1 MLRLVKGTYFVIAFF
16 VCLLIILKSIEYFSP
31 DFEQGFLIG
40 KSGIFPVYKFFLYG
54 HIVGAPIALLTG
66 ILQFLLRKSKLHRTI
81 GLTYIISILLLAAPG
96 GLGMSFYAIGGT
108 ISTVN
113 FLLLSILWLLYTTL
127 AFYYAK
133 QKNYVKH
140 RAMMTRSF
148 ILTNSAILIR
158 LFSYINHELLLF
170 ELELGYIIISWIS
183 WLPALLTYEIVQ
195 IKKRLT
201 DDIAHTSTEVFDI
214 EVQN

>member
-1 MLRLVKGTYFVIAFF
+1 MWRLVKGIYFVTAFLI
-16 VCLLIILKSIEYFSP
+16 CLLIILKSIEYFSP
-31 DFEQGFLIG
+31 NFDQGFLIG
-40 KSGIFPVYKFFLYG
+40 KSGIFPFYKIFLYS
-54 HIVGAPIALLTG
+54 HILGAPSAFLAGLF
-66 ILQFLLRKSKLHRTI
+66 QFSFRKSKLHRTI
-81 GLTYIISILLLAAPG
+81 GLVYVASILLLAAPG
-96 GLGMSFYAIGGT
+96 GLGMSFYAIGGMLNS
-108 ISTVN
+108 IN
-113 FLLLSILWLLYTTL
+113 FLLMSLLWLLTTSM

-133 QKNYVKH
+133 QKVYEKH

-183 WLPALLTYEIVQ
+183 WLPALLTYELVQ

-201 DDIAHTSTEVFDI
+201 NEIAYASK
-214 EVQN
+214 